1 MEFELHNHGSIN
13 VSRRRSNCTRINLS
27 TTLTTCQVVSV
38 PATTWT
44 IVYSSGDARIYPATT
59 FTAVT
64 TVTESESATIRAQ
77 CYTLTPGETSHP
89 SFAGIGVTCSSN
101 FYSRGTEFI
110 TYTSGEVNPI
120 FRTTHTVDST
130 ATIIIEPTNDVTYDV
145 LSDYQNIETC
155 HTISSLT
162 WASLVVTFVSV
173 QLTWW
178 IFDVPLIW
186 KQDAGFRVF
195 LDVIAWA
202 CVRSHAPG
210 SAGII
215 AASKGSSASDFARIY
230 YLGLKRQATPA
241 DWKTWKLYS
250 CIGTDLLSITATIIT
265 IYQACTLPQYDA
277 RRNFGLS
284 LWVYPSL
291 PVALIGLTLL
301 VGERFFPHTPR
312 GNLLL
317 LAFILLV
324 LVLAAMAVSLALW
337 KFDTTDGNGT
347 WWISIIFYVLMVLP
361 VVYIRLLM
369 AFWCVAAWMV
379 RVGGV
384 SLAALQH
391 YSGGQPYC
399 EMRGLGFAIV
409 YMVLGGIAAVLAL
422 FGGFYHAGLV
432 SGFRQFAI

>member
-1 MEFELHNHGSIN
+1 M
-13 VSRRRSNCTRINLS
+13 
-27 TTLTTCQVVSV
+27 
-38 PATTWT
+38 
-44 IVYSSGDARIYPATT
+44 
-59 FTAVT
+59 
-64 TVTESESATIRAQ
+64 
-77 CYTLTPGETSHP
+77 
-89 SFAGIGVTCSSN
+89 
-101 FYSRGTEFI
+101 
-110 TYTSGEVNPI
+110 
-120 FRTTHTVDST
+120 
-130 ATIIIEPTNDVTYDV
+130 
-145 LSDYQNIETC
+145 
-155 HTISSLT
+155 
-162 WASLVVTFVSV
+162 
-173 QLTWW
+173 
-178 IFDVPLIW
+178 
-186 KQDAGFRVF
+186 
-195 LDVIAWA
+195 
-202 CVRSHAPG
+202 
-210 SAGII
+210 I

-337 KFDTTDGNGT
+337 KFDTTDSNGT

-361 VVYIRLLM
+361 VVYIRFLM

-422 FGGFYHAGLV
+422 FGGFYHAGLM
-432 SGFRQFAI
+432 SSFRRFAI